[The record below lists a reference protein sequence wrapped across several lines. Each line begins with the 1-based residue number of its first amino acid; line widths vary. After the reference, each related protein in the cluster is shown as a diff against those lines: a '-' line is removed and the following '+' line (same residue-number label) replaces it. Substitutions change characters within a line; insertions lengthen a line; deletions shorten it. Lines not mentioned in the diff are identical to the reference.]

1 MPEDSVAR
9 RMEELTRVKSNLIL
23 EARSLSGRGSGAA
36 AQDLYQRAAELEGEL
51 ADLYESLGRP
61 KDAWI
66 SLLSAGSCLVKAR
79 QFRSARAVL
88 ERIVEHFPE
97 AHDLLAQCG
106 EKDDESSESEP
117 PAVKALVDLLVQK
130 HVITEED
137 WAEARKPT

>member
-9 RMEELTRVKSNLIL
+9 RMDELTRVKSNLIL

-66 SLLSAGSCLVKAR
+66 SLLNQLQQPLCLIHL
-79 QFRSARAVL
+79 S
-88 ERIVEHFPE
+88 
-97 AHDLLAQCG
+97 
-106 EKDDESSESEP
+106 
-117 PAVKALVDLLVQK
+117 
-130 HVITEED
+130 
-137 WAEARKPT
+137 